1 MARSDPSKGK
11 GTNGVAM
18 SPTGRRETI
27 LVVDNEQLV
36 LGLAD
41 SMLTR
46 YGYRVIAAASG
57 KEALRVFEKSPDI
70 EVHLALVD
78 LVMPEMDGLEVVE
91 RIHELCPGLP
101 ILYFSAYSED
111 DSLRPMFARGAPFI
125 AKPFTS
131 LQLTQKIREVLD
143 TPKADAESA

>member
-1 MARSDPSKGK
+1 
-11 GTNGVAM
+11 M
-18 SPTGRRETI
+18 SPTGRTETI
-27 LVVDNEQLV
+27 LVVDDDRMV

-46 YGYRVIAAASG
+46 FGYTVVTAGNSDD
-57 KEALRVFEKSPDI
+57 ALRLFENIKVD
-70 EVHLALVD
+70 LTLVD
-78 LVMPEMDGLEVVE
+78 LVMPKVSGVELVE

-101 ILYFSAYSED
+101 VLFFSAYSEE
-111 DSLRPMFARGAPFI
+111 DSSRPMFGTGVPFI

-143 TPKADAESA
+143 MPKANVKIASL

>member
-1 MARSDPSKGK
+1 
-11 GTNGVAM
+11 M
-18 SPTGRRETI
+18 SPAGRRETV
-27 LVVDNEQLV
+27 LVVDDERMV

-46 YGYRVIAAASG
+46 FGYRVLVAPSG
-57 KEALRVFEKSPDI
+57 KDALDLLEKNPDV
-70 EVHLALVD
+70 EFHLALVD
-78 LVMPEMDGLEVVE
+78 LVLPEMTGVE
-91 RIHELCPGLP
+91 LVEEIQKRRPGLP

-111 DSLRPMFARGAPFI
+111 DSLRPVFGSGTPFI

-143 TPKADAESA
+143 TPKMDAESA